1 MDKGR
6 QFFLA
11 IVVFVI
17 IAFIIFVLIQNFWLK
32 TVFLVLDFGAL
43 LRVLYEMFRPPQKMK
58 KKMERVCQD
67 DIVAELEMDMDGTVK
82 RNFVPASKKVKKKKA
97 T

>member
-11 IVVFVI
+11 IVVFVV

-43 LRVLYEMFRPPQKMK
+43 LRVLYEMFRPPEK
-58 KKMERVCQD
+58 KKRKKKVCQT
-67 DIVAELEMDMDGTVK
+67 DIVAELEMDMDGTVR
-82 RNFVPASKKVKKKKA
+82 RNIVPTGKNVKKKKGP
-97 T
+97 

>member
-11 IVVFVI
+11 IVVFVM
-17 IAFIIFVLIQNFWLK
+17 IAFVILILIKNFWSM
-32 TVFLVLDFGAL
+32 TVFLVLDFVAL
-43 LRVLYEMFRPPQKMK
+43 LRVLYEIFRPPERK
-58 KKMERVCQD
+58 KRKKVCQAD
-67 DIVAELEMDMDGTVK
+67 MVAELEMNMDGTV
-82 RNFVPASKKVKKKKA
+82 RANMVPVKKKVRKKKE

>member
-1 MDKGR
+1 MDKGQ

-11 IVVFVI
+11 IVVFVV

-32 TVFLVLDFGAL
+32 TVFFILDFGAL
-43 LRVLYEMFRPPQKMK
+43 LRVLYEIARPPDRIK
-58 KKMERVCQD
+58 KKTKKVCQAD
-67 DIVAELEMDMDGTVK
+67 MAAELEMNTDGTVTA
-82 RNFVPASKKVKKKKA
+82 NMVPIKKMVKKKKE